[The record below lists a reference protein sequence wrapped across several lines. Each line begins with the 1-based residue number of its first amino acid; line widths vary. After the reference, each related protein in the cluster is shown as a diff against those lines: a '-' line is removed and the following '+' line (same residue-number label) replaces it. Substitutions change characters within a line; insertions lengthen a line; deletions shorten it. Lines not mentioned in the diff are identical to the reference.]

1 MSTVLPSTS
10 AASVLPRAD
19 VPGTLADA
27 TPEASQDR
35 FLKLL
40 VTQMRN
46 QDPLNPMDNAQ
57 VTTQIAQ
64 ISTVTGIDKVNSSIS
79 GLADAMSAAS
89 SLQNASLIG
98 RSVVVPGERVR
109 LADGPAR
116 VGVDLS
122 SAADRAS
129 LVISDAAGVPVR
141 TLDAG
146 KLPAGISTFEW
157 DGRNDA
163 GARLPAG
170 EYRLRVEATRGSERV
185 TGSSLVVA
193 NVDSVSIAA
202 GRSRLNLGAQG
213 SVDVA
218 QIRRI
223 DP

>member
-1 MSTVLPSTS
+1 MSTVLSSATS
-10 AASVLPRAD
+10 ASVLPRAD
-19 VPGTLADA
+19 VPGTLAEA
-27 TPEASQDR
+27 TPQASQDR

-109 LADGPAR
+109 LAEGAAR

-146 KLPAGISTFEW
+146 SLPAGVSTFEW

-163 GARLPAG
+163 GTRLPAG

-185 TGSSLVVA
+185 TGNSLVVA

-202 GRSRLNLGAQG
+202 GRARLNLGALG
-213 SVDVA
+213 GVDVS

>member
-1 MSTVLPSTS
+1 MSTVLPAASTS
-10 AASVLPRAD
+10 SVLPRAD
-19 VPGTLADA
+19 VPGTLAEA
-27 TPEASQDR
+27 SPEASQDR

-64 ISTVTGIDKVNSSIS
+64 ISTVTGIDKVNGAIT

-122 SAADRAS
+122 SAADRAL

-141 TLDAG
+141 SLDAG
-146 KLPAGISTFEW
+146 KLPAGVSTFEW

-170 EYRLRVEATRGSERV
+170 EYRLRVEASRGSERIG
-185 TGSSLVVA
+185 GSSLVVA

-202 GRSRLNLGAQG
+202 GRSRLNLGPLG
-213 SVDVA
+213 SVDVS